1 MSNFADVGRFHQKF
15 GLPTS
20 GVTVPTSPLDPET
33 LRFRVEFMREELN
46 EFIEAAEAE
55 DAAGMLD
62 ALIDLVYVAMG
73 TAHLAGFPW
82 EAGWA
87 LVQQANMAKVRATS
101 ASESKRGSSL
111 DVVKPEGWTAPDI
124 AGTIDYHNRL
134 AARLAQHR
142 GVQSSGPV
150 L

>member
-1 MSNFADVGRFHQKF
+1 MSNFEDVGRFHRKF

-20 GVTVPTSPLDPET
+20 GATVLTSQLDPET
-33 LRFRVEFMREELN
+33 LRFRIEFMREELN

-55 DAAGMLD
+55 DAAGMFD

-101 ASESKRGSSL
+101 ASESKRNSSL

-124 AGTIDYHNRL
+124 AGLIDLHNWL
-134 AARLAQHR
+134 AARLTKHE
-142 GVQSSGPV
+142 SE
-150 L
+150 